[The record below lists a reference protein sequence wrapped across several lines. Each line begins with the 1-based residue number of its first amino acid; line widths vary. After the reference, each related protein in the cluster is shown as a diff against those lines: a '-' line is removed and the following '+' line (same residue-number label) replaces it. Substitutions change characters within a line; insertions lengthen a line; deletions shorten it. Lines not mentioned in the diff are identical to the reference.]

1 MEHDQT
7 NDHNERSD
15 MIPDNVDE
23 AKGRAKE
30 AIGTLAGDEDLRN
43 EGQRDQASGQVKETI
58 DKIGDKAK
66 ELVDSA
72 KAKLND

>member
-1 MEHDQT
+1 MEHDQSNDHTET
-7 NDHNERSD
+7 NDV
-15 MIPDNVDE
+15 IPDNADE

-30 AIGTLAGDEDLRN
+30 AIGTLTGDEELQS
-43 EGQRDQASGQVKETI
+43 EGKRDQATGQVKETI

-72 KAKLND
+72 KAKFND